1 MKLLVLQ
8 HIACEHPGAFR
19 DVLRERGVDWTA
31 VELDEG
37 EPLPEW
43 QQFDGVVAMG
53 GPMGANDEAAH
64 PWLEEEKL
72 LIAEAV
78 DAGLPFLGV
87 CLGAQLLA
95 SAFEAGVW
103 TMPAAEVGLLPV
115 ERTAAGE
122 ADPVLGPLAT
132 PIVTL
137 QWHGDTFDLPRDAV
151 LLASSPVAPNQAF
164 RLGEAAY
171 AVQFHLEV
179 TPEMAA
185 AWADVPAY
193 RDSLAATLGPAAGDA
208 FLREVAARAPEL
220 TGQARALFSN
230 WLDVAGAA

>member
-1 MKLLVLQ
+1 M
-8 HIACEHPGAFR
+8 
-19 DVLRERGVDWTA
+19 
-31 VELDEG
+31 
-37 EPLPEW
+37 
-43 QQFDGVVAMG
+43 
-53 GPMGANDEAAH
+53 
-64 PWLEEEKL
+64 
-72 LIAEAV
+72 
-78 DAGLPFLGV
+78 
-87 CLGAQLLA
+87 
-95 SAFEAGVW
+95 W

-115 ERTAAGE
+115 ERTPAGE

-179 TPEMAA
+179 TPEMAE

-193 RDSLAATLGPAAGDA
+193 RDSLAATLGPEAGAA
-208 FLREVAARAPEL
+208 FLREVAVRAPEL

>member
-1 MKLLVLQ
+1 VRLLVLQ

-19 DVLRERGVDWTA
+19 EVLRERGVDWTA

-37 EPLPEW
+37 ERLPAW
-43 QQFDGVVAMG
+43 PQFDGVVAMG

-64 PWLEEEKL
+64 PWIEEEKQ

-95 SAFEAGVW
+95 AAFDAGVW

-115 ERTAAGE
+115 ERTEAGRD
-122 ADPVLGPLAT
+122 DPVLGPLAA
-132 PIVTL
+132 PLVSL

-151 LLASSPVAPNQAF
+151 RLASSPAAPNQAF
-164 RLGEAAY
+164 RLGDKAY

-179 TPEMAA
+179 TPEMVD
-185 AWADVPAY
+185 AWAQVPAY
-193 RDSLAATLGPAAGDA
+193 SASLDRTLGPDAGAA
-208 FLREVAARAPEL
+208 FLREAAARAPAMA
-220 TGQARALFSN
+220 GQARTLFGG
-230 WLDVAGAA
+230 WLDVAAAG